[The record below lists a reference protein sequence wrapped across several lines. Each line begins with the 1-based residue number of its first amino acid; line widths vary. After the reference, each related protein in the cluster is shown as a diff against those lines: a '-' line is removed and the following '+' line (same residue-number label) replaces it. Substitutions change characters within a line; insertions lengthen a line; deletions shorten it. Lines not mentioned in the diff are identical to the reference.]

1 MRQLNWRHHWQV
13 GYANF
18 PVLYPLSC
26 FKTLPKNFASP
37 SLELAFTGSLILRLS
52 SSCFSAASSACQSN
66 LAGVQTH
73 SWWQSSRRAM
83 KRRCHQSSAEGVS
96 LTDVQEVSPTSPRC
110 AGDLGLSCPRP
121 ALGEALLK
129 QRTLLLSLDLA

>member
-37 SLELAFTGSLILRLS
+37 SLEVAFTGSLILRLS

-83 KRRCHQSSAEGVS
+83 KRQCHQSSAEGVS
-96 LTDVQEVSPTSPRC
+96 PRCAQGVTHFPRC

-129 QRTLLLSLDLA
+129 QRTLLLSQDLA